1 MSMSEDR
8 EIGKIIGFIGSG
20 NMAEALI
27 RGLLENGVVET
38 GAIFCFDIVK
48 ERLDYLAETFGV
60 KTTEDIATLTDSVD
74 IIIISTKPSQVVEVI
89 NHISGRINK
98 DKLIISIAAGIT
110 LDFIQSRVEKGIPV
124 IRVMPN
130 ITALVHEGMSALAPG
145 PYVDEKDMNIALSV
159 FGGVG
164 EAVVV
169 EEGLID
175 AVTALSGS
183 GPAYIFLVIEAMADG
198 GVMAGLSRPL
208 ALKLSAQTV
217 LGAAKMVLE
226 TGMHPGELKDM
237 VASPAGSTISG
248 LSALEENG
256 VRGAIME
263 AVDAAYQRAKELKG
277 GD

>member
-1 MSMSEDR
+1 MSEDR